1 MGFSIAAFVPV
12 SVCGISCLAW
22 VLGFGFSIKAWMG
35 VDAHVSHSV
44 CAEVCKCGWCS
55 SGDVLRHSRI
65 APWGSPAVKDLDT
78 IVVRL
83 RSVWGSRSAP
93 ATTGSASESDS

>member
-1 MGFSIAAFVPV
+1 MRLLYIEFSDCKDV
-12 SVCGISCLAW
+12 LAE
-22 VLGFGFSIKAWMG
+22 AYR
-35 VDAHVSHSV
+35 
-44 CAEVCKCGWCS
+44 

-83 RSVWGSRSAP
+83 RSVCLGLSMCVLIFELACTQPPAPSDSAP
-93 ATTGSASESDS
+93 ATTGV